1 MTALEAQEYYQDKN
15 YINDNTA
22 KVKQLFEDVLVL
34 IENDQVETVINTI
47 MRLILGLEYPPA
59 ASVSECITQLCAQT
73 RHDADRFKSCL
84 VNYYLLPQVYV
95 TDSPAY
101 LFLRDFDDFAI
112 KSGRI
117 NVILWPILLF
127 NSSLPFLAKR
137 RLMHWMAQRQL

>member
-1 MTALEAQEYYQDKN
+1 MTLKIEQQFSTSAISYLLTALEAQEYYQDKN

-73 RHDADRFKSCL
+73 RHDADRFKAVWLIIIYCL
-84 VNYYLLPQVYV
+84 K
-95 TDSPAY
+95 
-101 LFLRDFDDFAI
+101 F
-112 KSGRI
+112 
-117 NVILWPILLF
+117 
-127 NSSLPFLAKR
+127 
-137 RLMHWMAQRQL
+137 M